1 MESLEQELHDK
12 GKIPIIGFGTWQL
25 SQTEARESVEE
36 AIKIGYRHIDTA
48 KIYGNEREVGE
59 AIKDSGV
66 PRQDIFLTTKLY
78 RGDLGYESALTAID
92 ESLEKL
98 SQDYVDLY
106 LIHWPGNN
114 VKDREESWRA
124 LIEIKKQ
131 GKAKHIGVSNF
142 TVKHLKDLAAKFD
155 EKPSVNQIEFH
166 PFIYKEQKALL
177 DYCLHQQIVFEA
189 YSPLAR
195 GQHDNRLLKDI
206 GDKYKKSAAQVM
218 IRWAIQHQ
226 TVPLPRSA
234 NPEHIKEN
242 FAVFD
247 FELSDDVMEAIDSL
261 DQTGRTAWD
270 PTNLP

>member
-12 GKIPIIGFGTWQL
+12 GKIPVLGFGTWQL
-25 SQTEARESVEE
+25 SRSEARESVET
-36 AIKIGYRHIDTA
+36 ALKIGYRHIDTA

-59 AIKDSGV
+59 AIKASVV
-66 PRQDIFLTTKLY
+66 PRQEIFLTTKLY
-78 RGDLGYESALTAID
+78 RGDLGYESALAAID
-92 ESLEKL
+92 KSLEKL
-98 SQDYVDLY
+98 RQDYVDLY
-106 LIHWPGNN
+106 LIHWPGDN
-114 VKDREESWRA
+114 VADREDAWRA
-124 LIEIKKQ
+124 MIEIKKQ

-166 PFIYKEQKALL
+166 PFVYKEQKALL

-195 GQHDNRLLKDI
+195 GQRDNRLLKDI
-206 GDKYKKSAAQVM
+206 GSKYKKSAAQVM

-226 TVPLPRSA
+226 TVPLPRSV
-234 NPEHIKEN
+234 NPEHIREN

-247 FELSDDVMEAIDSL
+247 FELSDDDMDVIDSL